1 MARAEISHEQDLE
14 RPAKAERAGI
24 RWPLARLALQN
35 LGRRKVRTLL
45 LVAAVAIGSGVVF
58 TSAALM
64 RSIERSMA
72 VGFTRLGADLLI
84 VPEGT
89 LTNIT
94 AALLTAEPTDLT
106 LDAGLLDRVAALR
119 GVGRVAPQRIL
130 RVHDS
135 GYGHHHEPVDLIAFD
150 PANDLTVQPWLE
162 KRLDRPLQTG
172 DVIIGGRR
180 EHQLGSELLLY
191 GQPLRVYGELGR
203 TAVGT
208 HERGLFMTFATL
220 ERLVDA
226 RRQSAGAT
234 EALEANGISGLL
246 VALAP
251 DATERQ
257 VRFAILADVPGVKVV
272 AGELMLTSV
281 RQGLAALLNGVLAL
295 MVIMFLSTALM
306 VSVLFSAIIAERRRE
321 LGLLNALGAR
331 RAQIVG
337 MMLVE
342 AAVATAAGGLA
353 GVGLGLLLLRL
364 YEHSLVYYLD
374 DLGVPFV
381 WLDTGTMSLIAV
393 SCILLASVIG
403 AAGALY
409 PAWRASRREPYDLI
423 RDEG

>member
-58 TSAALM
+58 TSAVLM

-130 RVHDS
+130 RVQDS

-257 VRFAILADVPGVKVV
+257 VRFAILANVPGVKVV

-381 WLDTGTMSLIAV
+381 WLDTGAMSLIAV